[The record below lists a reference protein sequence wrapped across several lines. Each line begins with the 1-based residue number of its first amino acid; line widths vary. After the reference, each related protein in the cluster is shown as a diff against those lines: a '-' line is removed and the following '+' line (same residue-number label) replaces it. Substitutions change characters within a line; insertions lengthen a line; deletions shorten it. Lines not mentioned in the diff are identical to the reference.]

1 MAQTAMTVRMDN
13 QQKAQFDKLCEQ
25 FGMSANTAINIF
37 VKAVIRSKSIP
48 FSIQVKEED
57 EVTAKAKA
65 AFKELRAKADRGE
78 TPELTLDEINEEI
91 REVRRLRKERN
102 VYAVID
108 TNIFVSALITHNSNA
123 STARVLESLFLHR
136 IIPLYNDDIIK
147 EYDEVLHRA
156 KFKLSDDQICTV
168 IELVKQNGI
177 DSSRFPYAGE
187 MPDEDDRVFYEI
199 CLSKEDSFLVTGNLK
214 HFPKEPQ
221 VITAAE
227 MMEILDNEL

>member
-48 FSIQVKEED
+48 FSIQAINEEEED

-65 AFKELRAKADRGE
+65 AFKQLRAKAERGE

-102 VYAVID
+102 G
-108 TNIFVSALITHNSNA
+108 
-123 STARVLESLFLHR
+123 
-136 IIPLYNDDIIK
+136 
-147 EYDEVLHRA
+147 
-156 KFKLSDDQICTV
+156 IC
-168 IELVKQNGI
+168 
-177 DSSRFPYAGE
+177 S
-187 MPDEDDRVFYEI
+187 
-199 CLSKEDSFLVTGNLK
+199 
-214 HFPKEPQ
+214 H
-221 VITAAE
+221 
-227 MMEILDNEL
+227 